1 MELLI
6 TEIDEELLKEC
17 RNTLFQAA
25 VDRYDDMLDM
35 NGLGG
40 NAYLQIKK
48 RKTVANDAKDC
59 YGLFCFIAGL
69 TKFFP
74 RELLS
79 ASSKYID
86 IFDGKQSESDMN
98 HTIEREVN
106 GCKCKELEA
115 AIIKIISDLGE
126 LQEKVDRGN
135 DEKLTMEK
143 KINVNIGK
151 LYDRVRAI
159 EVNGAHSI
167 DIGTTT
173 QDKLSPASHNMVD
186 AISKENQITPAT
198 PVESNKT
205 FAQAVKSKSTVTVN
219 TDPVPLSPEIVVLSG
234 GKARNPKPTLNSD
247 VPTSVILDHTKEDT
261 HRVNDEVKSAICDD
275 TGKSETYQKPQDRG
289 DSTAW
294 EVVKKKL
301 NKAERQKPGEVNS
314 RKEESGWKGRLRGAK
329 ATRTTPLYVSNL
341 YKGDAESERTIC
353 EMVKS
358 YAKEKSVPILAT
370 HIILNRYRDDTVG
383 CKIVIPE
390 DCKNKCLS
398 RHFWPVDVRCR
409 EWEVRRN
416 LNNPNA
422 TRKTRYQEQI
432 PNSYH
437 KWDDKYEE
445 DYRLTNREG
454 SYQYDNYDYRQE
466 DTRVYDYRQ
475 EDSQDVNW
483 WDCPSEYKNR
493 NS

>member
-1 MELLI
+1 MADGVETHIERLWEKAPILQDIDANVARILESCEIKPRQDIVELLI

-35 NGLGG
+35 NGLGR

-59 YGLFCFIAGL
+59 YGLFCYIAGL

-79 ASSKYID
+79 ASKYID

-159 EVNGAHSI
+159 EVNGTHSI
-167 DIGTTT
+167 DIGTMT
-173 QDKLSPASHNMVD
+173 QDKLSPDSHNMVD
-186 AISKENQITPAT
+186 TISKENQITPA
-198 PVESNKT
+198 
-205 FAQAVKSKSTVTVN
+205 QAVKSKSTVIVN

-234 GKARNPKPTLNSD
+234 GKARNPK
-247 VPTSVILDHTKEDT
+247 
-261 HRVNDEVKSAICDD
+261 
-275 TGKSETYQKPQDRG
+275 
-289 DSTAW
+289 
-294 EVVKKKL
+294 
-301 NKAERQKPGEVNS
+301 
-314 RKEESGWKGRLRGAK
+314 
-329 ATRTTPLYVSNL
+329 
-341 YKGDAESERTIC
+341 
-353 EMVKS
+353 
-358 YAKEKSVPILAT
+358 
-370 HIILNRYRDDTVG
+370 
-383 CKIVIPE
+383 
-390 DCKNKCLS
+390 
-398 RHFWPVDVRCR
+398 
-409 EWEVRRN
+409 
-416 LNNPNA
+416 
-422 TRKTRYQEQI
+422 
-432 PNSYH
+432 
-437 KWDDKYEE
+437 
-445 DYRLTNREG
+445 
-454 SYQYDNYDYRQE
+454 
-466 DTRVYDYRQ
+466 
-475 EDSQDVNW
+475 
-483 WDCPSEYKNR
+483 
-493 NS
+493 